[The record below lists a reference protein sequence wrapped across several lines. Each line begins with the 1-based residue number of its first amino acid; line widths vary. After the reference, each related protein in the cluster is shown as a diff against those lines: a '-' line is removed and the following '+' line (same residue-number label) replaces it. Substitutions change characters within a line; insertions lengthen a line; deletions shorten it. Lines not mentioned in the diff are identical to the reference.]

1 MMARQLKLGA
11 QGLALAC
18 LAGLLALLI
27 WKLAH
32 QPHAPKGTA
41 PNFTLPRLDSTG
53 DLRLASLRGK
63 AVVLNFWASW
73 CVPCK
78 GEAALFETAW
88 RRWRDRGVVVVGVDS
103 QDFSGDARRFAR
115 HFRITYPLVHDGPGK
130 TKDSYGV
137 TGFPETFFVDRRGR
151 LVGHIPGALAKDDAA
166 ALNHGIRK
174 ALES

>member
-1 MMARQLKLGA
+1 MPKQLKLGA

-18 LAGLLALLI
+18 VAGLLSLLI

-32 QPHAPKGTA
+32 QPHVPKGSA
-41 PNFTLPRLDSTG
+41 PNFTLPRLDSSG
-53 DLRLASLRGK
+53 KLQLASLRGR

-78 GEAALFETAW
+78 GEAPLFEAAW
-88 RRWRDRGVVVVGVDS
+88 KQWRKRGVVVVGVDS
-103 QDFSGDARRFAR
+103 QDFTGDARRFANAYG
-115 HFRITYPLVHDGPGK
+115 ITYPLVHDGAGK

-137 TGFPETFFVDRRGR
+137 TGFPETFFVNRKGR
-151 LVGHIPGALAKDDAA
+151 LVGHIPGALAKDDAGQ
-166 ALNHGIRK
+166 LNQGIQK